1 MNDIYVVGVGMT
13 QFGRLLERSVY
24 DMVGEAVGL
33 ALKDAG
39 CTTVDIGAAYYGTM
53 TNGQFQGQTAIPGP
67 IAMRRLGIEGVPVF
81 TVENACATG
90 SSAFNLA
97 TLALRA
103 GSCDI
108 ALAVGV
114 EKMNI
119 PDKAKMFT
127 AFDGGWDVST
137 VEENKKTLLAMGEG
151 IVPPPGTMSERPYSV
166 FMDVYAAICRNHM
179 MRYGTTQRQIA
190 AVASKNHGHSV
201 HNPLAQF
208 QQPFSIEQVLASP
221 PIAYPLTTAMCSPI
235 SDGAAA
241 AILCNA
247 AGLKRLSAAGV
258 DTSRAVRVL
267 ASVIQTGST
276 RSLDEPQK
284 IVAHLGALKA
294 YDQAGVSPSDVNVA
308 EVHDASAIGEIL
320 NAESLMLVP
329 FGEGG
334 PAAERGDFT
343 VGGRM
348 PVNPSGGL
356 ESKGHPIGATGLGQ
370 IHELVTQLRG
380 EAGKRQV
387 DNARIAIQENGGG
400 LYGIEEAVVAITIL
414 AKQ

>member
-13 QFGRLLERSVY
+13 PFGRLLERSVY
-24 DMVGEAVGL
+24 DMVAEAVGL

-39 CTTVDIGAAYYGTM
+39 ATTADVGSVYYSTM
-53 TNGQFQGQTAIPGP
+53 TNGMLQGQTGIPGP
-67 IAMRRLGIEGVPVF
+67 IAMRRLGIQGVPVF
-81 TVENACATG
+81 SVENACASG

-103 GSCDI
+103 GQCDI
-108 ALAVGV
+108 ALAVGA
-114 EKMNI
+114 EKMNV
-119 PDKAKMFT
+119 PDKAKMF
-127 AFDGGWDVST
+127 AVFDGGWDVST
-137 VEENKKTLLAMGEG
+137 VEANKYLLLAMGEG
-151 IVPPPGTMSERPYSV
+151 VEPPPGSVSERPYSV

-179 MRYGTTQRQIA
+179 LRYGTTQRQIA
-190 AVASKNHGHSV
+190 AVAAKNHQHSV

-208 QQPFSIEQVLASP
+208 QQAFSIDEVLASP
-221 PIAYPLTTAMCSPI
+221 PICYPLTTLMCSPI

-241 AILCNA
+241 VLLCNA
-247 AGLKRLSAAGV
+247 DGLKRLKNAGG
-258 DTSRAVRVL
+258 RAVRVL
-267 ASVIQTGST
+267 ASVVQTGT
-276 RSLDEPQK
+276 DRRLDEPEK
-284 IVAHLGALKA
+284 IIAHLAAKKA
-294 YDQAGVSPSDVNVA
+294 YAQAGIDPGDVDVA

-334 PAAERGDFT
+334 PAAERGDFS

-348 PVNPSGGL
+348 PINPSGGL

-370 IHELVTQLRG
+370 IHELVTQLRS

-387 DNARIAIQENGGG
+387 EGARIAIQENGGG
-400 LYGIEEAVVAITIL
+400 LFGIEEAVVAVNIL
-414 AKQ
+414 ANPNI

>member
-1 MNDIYVVGVGMT
+1 MSDIYVVGVGMT
-13 QFGRLLERSVY
+13 AFGRLLEKSVY

-39 CTTVDIGAAYYGTM
+39 CETADIGSAFYGTM

-67 IAMRRLGIEGVPVF
+67 IAMRRLGIEGVPVV

-97 TLALRA
+97 TQALRA

-108 ALAVGV
+108 ALAVGA

-119 PDKAKMFT
+119 PDKAKMFS

-137 VEENKKTLLAMGEG
+137 VEQNKATLLAMGNG
-151 IVPPPGTMSERPYSV
+151 MVPPPGTMSERPYSV
-166 FMDVYAAICRNHM
+166 FMDVYAAIFRNHM
-179 MRYGTTQRQIA
+179 LRYGTTQRQIA
-190 AVASKNHGHSV
+190 AVAAKNHQHSV

-208 QQPFSIEQVLASP
+208 QQPFTIEEVLASP
-221 PIAYPLTTAMCSPI
+221 PIAYPLTTLMCSPI

-241 AILCNA
+241 VVLCNA
-247 AGLKRLSAAGV
+247 AGLKRLNGAG
-258 DTSRAVRVL
+258 SRAVRVL
-267 ASVIQTGST
+267 ASVIQTGSS
-276 RSLDEPQK
+276 RSLDEPFK
-284 IVAHLGALKA
+284 IVAHLAAKKA
-294 YDQAGVSPSDVNVA
+294 YEQAGVAPADVDVA

-343 VGGRM
+343 IGGRL
-348 PVNPSGGL
+348 PINPSGGL

-387 DNARIAIQENGGG
+387 SNARVAIQENGGG
-400 LYGIEEAVVAITIL
+400 LYGIEEAVVAVTIL